1 MDDPDPEYRRVRLSP
16 ARHGDLRPKERSLVQ
31 LKPTGN
37 DARLCFYV
45 RVETRLGVKWILLS
59 SYGKVGA

>member
-59 SYGKVGA
+59 SHGKVGA